1 MSETIISN
9 DASSADQIFDLI
21 RSRRTCYQFMDK
33 SEYPLDSAQ
42 LEKCLQAAIY
52 APNHKL
58 TQPWRFW
65 VLGEQYKTKLAH
77 IYADNRAIK
86 KNTPEDDCYQ
96 CFYDL
101 AIEKFAKIPTVILV
115 GQQKSAN
122 PVTSKE
128 DYAACSC
135 AIQNFQLMAWQQHIG
150 VQWSTGPIINDA
162 RTFDILGIDA
172 NEIELIGALYV
183 GNIDANCQPNNNLKR
198 KSVEEVTVFTD

>member
-1 MSETIISN
+1 MPIDIAKTN
-9 DASSADQIFDLI
+9 QVFDLI
-21 RSRRTCYQFMDK
+21 RSRRTCYQFKDK
-33 SEYPLDSAQ
+33 TQYPVDRDK
-42 LEKCLQAAIY
+42 LEKCLNAALY

-65 VLGEQYKTKLAH
+65 VLGEQYKTKVAH
-77 IYADNRAIK
+77 IYADNRATK

-122 PVTSKE
+122 PLTSKE

-150 VQWSTGPIINDA
+150 VQWSTGPIINDE
-162 RTFDILGIDA
+162 RTFAALGINA
-172 NEIELIGALYV
+172 EEIELIGALYI

-198 KSVEEVTVFTD
+198 KSVEQVTVFTD